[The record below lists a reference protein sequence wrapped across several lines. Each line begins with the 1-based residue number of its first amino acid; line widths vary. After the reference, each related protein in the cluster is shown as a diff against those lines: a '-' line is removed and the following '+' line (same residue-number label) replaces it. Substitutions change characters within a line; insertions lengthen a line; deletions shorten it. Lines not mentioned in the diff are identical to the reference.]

1 MTDTSDMSTHVPR
14 EFWVDAAEAMA
25 FAADLGTAFDF
36 DADPTDRRALVLAA
50 IAMRADVRSFA
61 PGSVGSRLVR
71 LAALVEQA
79 AAFADASG
87 DHRLEGLGRDL
98 DRSRRALE
106 SRADARITY
115 ALRASREA
123 RRRRALALRPLS
135 ELAPIGRESK

>member
-1 MTDTSDMSTHVPR
+1 MTDTSQRSTRIPR

-25 FAADLGTAFDF
+25 LAADLSPAFDF

-50 IAMRADVRSFA
+50 IAMRADVRSSA

-87 DHRLEGLGRDL
+87 DHRLEELGRDL
-98 DRSRRALE
+98 VRSRRALE
-106 SRADARITY
+106 SRADARITF

-135 ELAPIGRESK
+135 DLAPIGRESK